1 MSCITKLL
9 EIKGDREI
17 LPIHK
22 RAVIEGGGNYKGF
35 EYLVTFTQYGT
46 RCGYVAIPDGFRG
59 DYTDID
65 CHGGV
70 TFSERDHGAKDLLPI
85 ACNDLWIGFDCA
97 HWGDMRDLET
107 SKKYFPEDMAIE
119 MYQELHKE
127 IHEMEKQDPHFSHKT
142 YDYVEKE
149 CQSIIDQLLGS
160 EHASTQNI

>member
-17 LPIHK
+17 LPIHR
-22 RAVIEGGGNYKGF
+22 RAVIEGGGRYKDF

-59 DYTDID
+59 NTSNID

-70 TFSERDHGAKDLLPI
+70 TFEDRDHGAKDLLPI

-97 HWGDMRDLET
+97 HFGDMRCGET
-107 SKKYFPEDMAIE
+107 AKKYFPDDPQVDLMNEVHTDV
-119 MYQELHKE
+119 
-127 IHEMEKQDPHFSHKT
+127 HEMEMRDPHCSHKT
-142 YDYVEKE
+142 YEFVEQE

-160 EHASTQNI
+160 QNASTQNI